1 MTGREAKDLLDAKIK
16 EYVRANHTNPKL
28 IHLPVLIAH
37 DLEKCSLSE
46 LGPLLEAM
54 AKEGIDAL
62 EKHGYRW
69 HPVKLELH
77 EENKIIID

>member
-37 DLEKCSLSE
+37 DLEKCGSSE
-46 LGPLLEAM
+46 LGSLGEAM
-54 AKEGIDAL
+54 FKDGIDAL
-62 EKHGYRW
+62 EKYGYRG
-69 HPVKLELH
+69 HPVKLELQ
-77 EENKIIID
+77 EENEIVIE